1 MRTQR
6 ARQVILPTL
15 AIVASMTL
23 GGCQALVPTAEPGE
37 PAETDTTSV
46 PTDTDTDTETET
58 EAGASD
64 NAEGETTSSLPDW
77 TIGAPEAN
85 TDAYL
90 AWEALMGP
98 DGEYAALASY
108 QAVLDEFGQVE
119 PYATIK
125 EAESRHAE
133 ALVRQLDRMGVD
145 TPTENPYLG
154 LIAAPGDLESA
165 AQAWAIGEIA
175 NVELY
180 DQLIEQASDERL
192 IGVFENL
199 RNASAD
205 SHLPAFELAAE
216 NGGTLDP
223 EDIPQRNQ

>member
-6 ARQVILPTL
+6 TRKATLPAL
-15 AIVASMTL
+15 AILAGLTL
-23 GGCQALVPTAEPGE
+23 GGCQALAPTAQPGE
-37 PAETDTTSV
+37 PAEPETASV
-46 PTDTDTDTETET
+46 PTDTDTDTE
-58 EAGASD
+58 AGTQE
-64 NAEGETTSSLPDW
+64 NAEGDTALALPDW

-98 DGEYAALASY
+98 DGEYAALTSY

-125 EAESRHAE
+125 AAEARHAE
-133 ALVRQLDRMGVD
+133 ALVRQLDRMGID
-145 TPTENPYLG
+145 TPDENPYLG
-154 LIAAPGDLESA
+154 LIAAPADLQSA
-165 AQAWAIGEIA
+165 AEAWAIGEIA

-180 DQLIEQASDERL
+180 DELIEQTSDERL

-199 RNASAD
+199 RSASAE
-205 SHLPAFELAAE
+205 SHLPAFELAAA

>member
-6 ARQVILPTL
+6 ARKVILPAL
-15 AIVASMTL
+15 AIVASVTL
-23 GGCQALVPTAEPGE
+23 GGCQALAPTAEPGE
-37 PAETDTTSV
+37 PADTDTTSV
-46 PTDTDTDTETET
+46 PTNTDTETET
-58 EAGASD
+58 GASD
-64 NAEGETTSSLPDW
+64 NAEGDTAPSLPDW

-145 TPTENPYLG
+145 TPGENPYLG
-154 LIAAPGDLESA
+154 LIAAPVDLESA

-180 DQLIEQASDERL
+180 DELIEQASDERL
-192 IGVFENL
+192 VGVFENL